1 MAIECVKVEI
11 IPAFPVNVISSG
23 TRRFVASLVLAT
35 MVISPGCLEE
45 VASKESTV
53 DWGRDY
59 LLIDP
64 SGHEDAR
71 DFIVGSPL
79 ENQTWG

>member
-1 MAIECVKVEI
+1 MEHIMAIECVKVEI
-11 IPAFPVNVISSG
+11 IPPLPVNVISSG

-45 VASKESTV
+45 VTSKESTV
-53 DWGRDY
+53 AWGRDY

-64 SGHEDAR
+64 
-71 DFIVGSPL
+71 IVGDAIMNYL
-79 ENQTWG
+79 FG